1 MGFFDFFRN
10 NKKEEQ
16 VEKEEYLEIINE
28 NGKPQKVKKNDWL
41 KDFYKLVDKNI
52 GNADELYNLILL
64 AFDYG
69 IYTETMDAC
78 MQLYMIDENTQR
90 KTNILCSYYSHNGL
104 YQEAIGIYES
114 YMENDNKMTANM
126 YYNLAML
133 QEKVGNMEEM
143 EKNLF
148 FSLKDKPNFKKAVDK
163 YIGHMKNV
171 KPKDYHLYIEELA
184 QTGDSWYLKK
194 EVAKI
199 LYGLNQSNKATGYLI
214 QALVN
219 VTREDIILE
228 IADILIL
235 NNRYVEY
242 DNYII
247 PKYNVRTASTKF
259 HLSVLDFYI
268 KDEQYEN
275 GFKLLLELFNNNI
288 YDESFV
294 EYEKQYILLKL
305 KKEQADKYK
314 AYVNKTKLGVDRIKL
329 LYTSIDNLIFHTEKI
344 EKEGAQ
350 ILILPFVLDK
360 NSENISQN
368 VEIFAKTI
376 SSYIFESMYERD
388 NINIKSLLVYDD
400 LGTVQYT
407 SDYPTKYFEAIKSKN
422 PDLDYIVSGVIHDIR
437 EDETFAL
444 SVYKYDLNENSKTN
458 IYDTN
463 VNFEATDR
471 ILSKLINVC
480 LKESFSINMPEI
492 TINKKDIL
500 VYYEILVDLVL
511 NINKDR
517 ANKLFNTKKLID
529 YLIYEIENKHQ
540 LATNINLLLLVL
552 YLQKSHLP
560 QLKEKYNNK
569 VYNILIENNSSDEIM
584 KKFEMIYG
592 V

>member
-194 EVAKI
+194 K
-199 LYGLNQSNKATGYLI
+199 
-214 QALVN
+214 
-219 VTREDIILE
+219 
-228 IADILIL
+228 
-235 NNRYVEY
+235 
-242 DNYII
+242 
-247 PKYNVRTASTKF
+247 
-259 HLSVLDFYI
+259 
-268 KDEQYEN
+268 
-275 GFKLLLELFNNNI
+275 
-288 YDESFV
+288 
-294 EYEKQYILLKL
+294 
-305 KKEQADKYK
+305 
-314 AYVNKTKLGVDRIKL
+314 
-329 LYTSIDNLIFHTEKI
+329 
-344 EKEGAQ
+344 
-350 ILILPFVLDK
+350 
-360 NSENISQN
+360 
-368 VEIFAKTI
+368 
-376 SSYIFESMYERD
+376 
-388 NINIKSLLVYDD
+388 
-400 LGTVQYT
+400 
-407 SDYPTKYFEAIKSKN
+407 
-422 PDLDYIVSGVIHDIR
+422 
-437 EDETFAL
+437 
-444 SVYKYDLNENSKTN
+444 
-458 IYDTN
+458 
-463 VNFEATDR
+463 
-471 ILSKLINVC
+471 
-480 LKESFSINMPEI
+480 
-492 TINKKDIL
+492 
-500 VYYEILVDLVL
+500 
-511 NINKDR
+511 
-517 ANKLFNTKKLID
+517 
-529 YLIYEIENKHQ
+529 
-540 LATNINLLLLVL
+540 
-552 YLQKSHLP
+552 
-560 QLKEKYNNK
+560 
-569 VYNILIENNSSDEIM
+569 
-584 KKFEMIYG
+584 
-592 V
+592 